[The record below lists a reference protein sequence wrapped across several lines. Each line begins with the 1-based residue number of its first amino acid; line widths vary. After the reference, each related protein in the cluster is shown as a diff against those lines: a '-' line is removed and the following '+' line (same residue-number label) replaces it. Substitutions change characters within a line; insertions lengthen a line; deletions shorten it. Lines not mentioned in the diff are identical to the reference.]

1 VSAPRPLDEDDSPAP
16 PQIGFAER
24 LLALLDQASVA
35 TTYKYAL
42 LLALIDATLGS
53 TGAGGEP
60 PRSIA
65 VETLAQH
72 VLRMYWP
79 HTDPYPGWP
88 EALDAGR
95 AGGPV
100 LSQSGT
106 GQAEL
111 LTLIGAFRDRDS
123 TGDRS
128 RTTFASAQHEP
139 GFARVLATATWK
151 LAEMPLPRFQRV
163 GRSHDRFLYTIGW
176 DESIK
181 RRDFEA
187 STFDRSVHLAD
198 GAATELV
205 RLAPLI
211 RPLVERLWASRVV
224 VYNRLP
230 DGRLD
235 DFLFRRARLDAVRV
249 RLALMELQD
258 MRCFYTRRPLRP
270 TDAHVDHFLPWAR
283 SPIDAIENLV
293 VADQR
298 VNLNKSDH
306 LASAEHVE
314 TWRQRNLSLQGDLA
328 AVAETNRWESAPA
341 SALGVA
347 RALYTSLHP
356 KTLLW
361 AGRDDF
367 VNADLP
373 RLRQVLAA

>member
-1 VSAPRPLDEDDSPAP
+1 MSAPRPSDDDPSAS

-42 LLALIDATLGS
+42 LLALIDATLEG
-53 TGAGGEP
+53 TGVGGEP
-60 PRSIA
+60 PRAIA
-65 VETLAQH
+65 VDTLARQ

-88 EALDAGR
+88 EAHDAGT
-95 AGGPV
+95 AGGLV
-100 LSQSGT
+100 LGQSGR

-111 LTLIGAFRDRDS
+111 LTLICAFRDRVGK
-123 TGDRS
+123 GDRA

-139 GFARVLATATWK
+139 TFSRVLATATWK

-163 GRSHDRFLYTIGW
+163 GRSYDQFLYSIGW

-187 STFDRSVHLAD
+187 PGFDRSVYLAD
-198 GAATELV
+198 GAGAELI

-211 RPLVERLWASRVV
+211 RPLVERSWASRVV

-235 DFLFRRARLDAVRV
+235 DFLFRRARRDADRV
-249 RLALMELQD
+249 RLALMELQE
-258 MRCFYTRRPLRP
+258 MRCFYTGQPLRP
-270 TDAHVDHFLPWAR
+270 ADAHVDHFLPWAR

-314 TWRQRNLSLQGDLA
+314 TWRQRNLSLQTDLA
-328 AVAETNRWESAPA
+328 AVAATNRWESAPA
-341 SALGVA
+341 PALGVA
-347 RALYTSLHP
+347 RAIYTSLHP

-373 RLRQVLAA
+373 RLRQVLAV